1 MAPKPKARIGRP
13 PASSSADTRR
23 RILDVARASFAEL
36 GYGVTTNRF
45 IATKA
50 GITTAALYHYFD
62 SKLDIYLA
70 VYAYVEDAAFGRL
83 ERALAAH
90 DTFVSQLE
98 AVLDESHAIN
108 LEDPSIARFLAAARV
123 DVTRHTE
130 LAAAFRGR
138 RNPTLA
144 LYSSMVERGIATGE
158 LVAAD
163 RAKALAFLRAV
174 FTGLV
179 DALAGRP
186 AQQREA
192 MDGLL
197 DLVRGTMV
205 HEPVANRRS

>member
-1 MAPKPKARIGRP
+1 MTSKPKTRMGRP
-13 PASSSADTRR
+13 PASSSAETRR
-23 RILDVARASFAEL
+23 RILDVARASFGEL

-62 SKLDIYLA
+62 SKRDIYLA
-70 VYAYVEDAAFGRL
+70 VYSDVEDAAFRRL

-90 DTFVSQLE
+90 DTFVSELE
-98 AVLDESHAIN
+98 AVLDESHAVN
-108 LEDPSIARFLAAARV
+108 LEDPSIARFLASARI
-123 DVTRHTE
+123 DVTRHSE
-130 LAAAFRGR
+130 LAGAFRGR

-144 LYSSMVERGIATGE
+144 LYSLMVERGIATGE
-158 LVAAD
+158 LDPAD

-197 DLVRGTMV
+197 DLVRGTLV
-205 HEPVANRRS
+205 HKPMSHRRS